1 MTRRSSASSRAGS
14 TAISSQHAGDLIS
27 GIRNPQTSDCD
38 RILKAHGLRGVVTE
52 RDDGA
57 ALLMC
62 DQFRLFRQ
70 AIDKVGLNPTRQ
82 SFIDGGVSRMGTFA
96 AGAAGSAP

>member
-1 MTRRSSASSRAGS
+1 
-14 TAISSQHAGDLIS
+14 
-27 GIRNPQTSDCD
+27 
-38 RILKAHGLRGVVTE
+38 
-52 RDDGA
+52 
-57 ALLMC
+57 MC

-96 AGAAGSAP
+96 AGAAGSDGVFDRSRKVVGGDFHRALQFDGGCSCFRVHGDTAFKPGF